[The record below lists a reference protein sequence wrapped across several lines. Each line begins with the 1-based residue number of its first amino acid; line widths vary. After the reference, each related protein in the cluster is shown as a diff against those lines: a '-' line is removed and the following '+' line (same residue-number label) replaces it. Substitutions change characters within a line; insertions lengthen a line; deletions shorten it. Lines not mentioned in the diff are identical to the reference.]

1 MRPSKPVL
9 FFEVQNSK
17 FTVEFTSGFVIRAGG
32 LDFIVEKTNG
42 FALAVKAYPDLPYLS
57 VFVPGYAFVF

>member
-1 MRPSKPVL
+1 MPL
-9 FFEVQNSK
+9 TGQGEVQDSK
-17 FTVEFTSGFVIRAGG
+17 FFMIELCGFVIRAGG
-32 LDFIVEKTNG
+32 FDFIVEKSNG

>member
-1 MRPSKPVL
+1 MIFL
-9 FFEVQNSK
+9 
-17 FTVEFTSGFVIRAGG
+17 SGFVIGFCG
-32 LDFIVEKTNG
+32 LDFIVEKSNG